1 MNNLLKKTK
10 DFIFAQQTSIISST
24 LILAWMMILSRLA
37 GFLRYRILVGIFT
50 KEELDIFFAAFRI
63 PDLVFEI
70 LINGA
75 LSTTFIPFFIEYQKK
90 STEQNKIISSIINV
104 VSLALFAFI
113 ILLVVTLPLLIP
125 LITPGFSPE
134 KNQQIIMYSRLLLI
148 GQLPFL
154 VLGNFLTGISQAK
167 KSFILPAT
175 APIIYNIAIIIGTI
189 MLSDQMHLMAPI
201 VGVIIGAVLFFV
213 LQLPILYFVKFEYKL
228 IITHLHEAWRFF
240 RTAIPR
246 IMTIIVAQID
256 ATVDLTLAT
265 LMGSGAYTIFYL
277 AQHLQ
282 LLPVSIIGVAFGQAS
297 LPYLSDMYQDGKIKE
312 FKKIII
318 ESILN
323 IFFFTVPA
331 AAFFI
336 MARTPIVR
344 LFYGGEKF
352 DWEGT
357 ILTALTLSYFSL
369 SVPMHSIYYFLTRC
383 FYAIFDTKT
392 PFYISLV
399 SIGLNAILSMWF
411 TLVLKLPVWSLA
423 LSFSI
428 SMVLHVMLLF
438 FVLNKRIKGLDIKLL
453 IQETIKI
460 VIATGNSA
468 VITYFFMR
476 LLDGLIFDTT
486 RTLNVFM
493 LLVTGSLIYCALY
506 LFMSWLFGIKELYI
520 ITKMLLKAK
529 EYKQKV
535 VELYKGVE

>member
-10 DFIFAQQTSIISST
+10 DFIFAQQTSMISST
-24 LILAWMMILSRLA
+24 LILAWMMILSRIS

-90 STEQNKIISSIINV
+90 SKEQNTIISSIINV
-104 VSLALFAFI
+104 VSLALFIF
-113 ILLVVTLPLLIP
+113 ILLLIFIMPILVP
-125 LITPGFSPE
+125 LITPGFSVE
-134 KNQQIIMYSRLLLI
+134 KNAQIIIYSRLLLI

-167 KSFILPAT
+167 KSFIIPAL
-175 APIIYNIAIIIGTI
+175 APIIYNVAIIIGTV
-189 MLSDQMHLMAPI
+189 LLAGQFNLMAPI
-201 VGVIIGAVLFFV
+201 IGVVIGALLFFVMQIPVLFFV
-213 LQLPILYFVKFEYKL
+213 HFQYKL
-228 IITHLHEAWRFF
+228 VIQHLDEAYRFF

-265 LMGSGAYTIFYL
+265 LLGSGAYTIFYL

-282 LLPVSIIGVAFGQAS
+282 LLPVSIIGIAFGQAS
-297 LPYLSDMYQDGKIKE
+297 LPYLTDIYQDGRIKE

-318 ESILN
+318 ESLLN

-357 ILTALTLSYFSL
+357 VLTALTLSYFSL
-369 SVPMHSIYYFLTRC
+369 SIPLHSIYYFLTRC
-383 FYAIFDTKT
+383 FYAIFDTRT

-399 SIGLNAILSMWF
+399 SIGLNATLSILF
-411 TLVLKLPVWSLA
+411 TLVFKLPVWSLA
-423 LSFSI
+423 LAFSI
-428 SMVLHVMLLF
+428 SMTINVIILIVVLD
-438 FVLNKRIKGLDIKLL
+438 KRIKGLDLKLFMSEASKIAL
-453 IQETIKI
+453 ATI
-460 VIATGNSA
+460 NSA
-468 VITYFFMR
+468 VVTYFIMR
-476 LLDGLIFDTT
+476 LLDGLIFDTS

-493 LLVTGSLIYCALY
+493 LLATGGLVYAGMY
-506 LFMSWLFGIKELYI
+506 LFLSWLFGIKELYI
-520 ITKMLLKAK
+520 ITKMLIKAR

>member
-10 DFIFAQQTSIISST
+10 DFIFAQQTSIVAST

-75 LSTTFIPFFIEYQKK
+75 LSTTFIPFFIEYQRK
-90 STEQNKIISSIINV
+90 STEQNRIISSIINV

-113 ILLVVTLPLLIP
+113 TVLVILLPILIP
-125 LITPGFSPE
+125 LITPGFSEE
-134 KNQQIIMYSRLLLI
+134 KNMQIIVYSRLLLL

-167 KSFILPAT
+167 KSFILPAI
-175 APIIYNIAIIIGTI
+175 APIIYNVAIIIGTV
-189 MLSDQMHLMAPI
+189 LLANDMHLMAPVI
-201 VGVIIGAVLFFV
+201 GVMVGAFLFFV
-213 LQLPILYFVKFEYKL
+213 IQLPILHFVHFEYKL
-228 IITHLHEAWRFF
+228 IITHLKEAWRFF
-240 RTAIPR
+240 RTAVPR
-246 IMTIIVAQID
+246 ILTIIVAQID

-265 LMGSGAYTIFYL
+265 LLGSGSYTVFYL

-282 LLPVSIIGVAFGQAS
+282 LLPVSIIGIAFGQAS
-297 LPYLSDMYQDGKIKE
+297 LPYLSDIYQDGKIKE

-323 IFFFTVPA
+323 ILFFTVPA

-357 ILTALTLSYFSL
+357 VLTALTLSYFSL
-369 SVPMHSIYYFLTRC
+369 SVPLHSVYYFLTRC

-392 PFYISLV
+392 PFYIALV
-399 SIGLNAILSMWF
+399 SIGLNAGLSIWF

-428 SMVLHVMLLF
+428 SMSLHTLLLF
-438 FVLNKRIKGLDIKLL
+438 FILHKRIKGLDLILL
-453 IQETIKI
+453 SQETLKI
-460 VIATGNSA
+460 GIATFNSA
-468 VITYFFMR
+468 VVTYFLMR
-476 LLDGLIFDTT
+476 LFDGLIYDTS

-493 LLVTGSLIYCALY
+493 LLVTGFFIYAVLY
-506 LFMSWLFGIKELYI
+506 LFLSWLFGIKELYI
-520 ITKMLLKAK
+520 ITKMLIKARV
-529 EYKQKV
+529 YKQKV
-535 VELYKGVE
+535 EELYKGVE

>member
-1 MNNLLKKTK
+1 
-10 DFIFAQQTSIISST
+10 
-24 LILAWMMILSRLA
+24 
-37 GFLRYRILVGIFT
+37 
-50 KEELDIFFAAFRI
+50 
-63 PDLVFEI
+63 
-70 LINGA
+70 
-75 LSTTFIPFFIEYQKK
+75 
-90 STEQNKIISSIINV
+90 
-104 VSLALFAFI
+104 
-113 ILLVVTLPLLIP
+113 
-125 LITPGFSPE
+125 
-134 KNQQIIMYSRLLLI
+134 
-148 GQLPFL
+148 
-154 VLGNFLTGISQAK
+154 
-167 KSFILPAT
+167 
-175 APIIYNIAIIIGTI
+175 
-189 MLSDQMHLMAPI
+189 
-201 VGVIIGAVLFFV
+201 
-213 LQLPILYFVKFEYKL
+213 
-228 IITHLHEAWRFF
+228 
-240 RTAIPR
+240 
-246 IMTIIVAQID
+246 MTIIVAQID

-265 LMGSGAYTIFYL
+265 FLGSGAYTIFYL

-323 IFFFTVPA
+323 IFFFTIPS

-399 SIGLNAILSMWF
+399 SIGLNAVLSIWF

-423 LSFSI
+423 LAFSI
-428 SMVLHVMLLF
+428 SMILHVILLF
-438 FVLNKRIKGLDIKLL
+438 FVLNRRIKGLDIKLL
-453 IQETIKI
+453 IQETTKI
-460 VIATGNSA
+460 IIATANSSI
-468 VITYFFMR
+468 ITYFFMR

-493 LLVTGSLIYCALY
+493 LLVTGSLIFTVLY

-529 EYKQKV
+529 EYKQKIT
-535 VELYKGVE
+535 ELYKGVE